1 MDFTQA
7 RTDILN
13 WIENFVEQS
22 NPNLNNWSPCPFARR
37 SRLEN
42 RLSILE
48 GKDVVNDVDNL
59 VLSWDDSYD
68 VIIFV
73 YDKNRYAIDELADN
87 VEQLNKRYTLSKDI
101 LVLED
106 HPDDVEIVNTVK
118 MNQGQFILVLCQRFS
133 KVNLASAEL
142 KEQGY
147 YDTWSKEYYDLVAGW
162 RERYV
167 FGDN

>member
-73 YDKNRYAIDELADN
+73 YDKNRYTIDEIADN

>member
-1 MDFTQA
+1 MDFAQA
-7 RTDILN
+7 QLDILN

-42 RLSILE
+42 KLSILE
-48 GKDVVNDVDNL
+48 GNYIFKDVDNL

-68 VIIFV
+68 VVVFV
-73 YDKNRYAIDELADN
+73 YNKDRYTVNELAN
-87 VEQLNKRYTLSKDI
+87 YVEQLNKTYTISKDI
-101 LVLED
+101 LILED
-106 HPDDVEIVNTVK
+106 HPDDPEIVNTVK
-118 MNQGQFILVLCQRFS
+118 MNQGQYILVLCQRFS

-147 YDTWSKEYYDLVAGW
+147 YDLWPKEYYDRVAGW
-162 RERYV
+162 REQSV

>member
-7 RTDILN
+7 RLDILS

-48 GKDVVNDVDNL
+48 GSNVVNDVDGL

-73 YDKNRYAIDELADN
+73 YDKDRYTVDNLADC
-87 VEQLNKRYTLSKDI
+87 VEQLNKCYNLSKDI
-101 LVLED
+101 LILED
-106 HPDDVEIVNTVK
+106 HPMDPEIVNSVK
-118 MNQGQFILVLCQRFS
+118 MNQGQYILVLCQRFS

-147 YDTWSKEYYDLVAGW
+147 YDVWSKEYYDRVAGW
-162 RERYV
+162 REQSV
-167 FGDN
+167 FGDS

>member
-1 MDFTQA
+1 MNFEQA
-7 RTDILN
+7 KQDVLS
-13 WIENFVEQS
+13 WVENFVEKT

-42 RLSILE
+42 RLTIVKGS
-48 GKDVVNDVDNL
+48 DVFEDVNSL

-68 VIIFV
+68 VVVFV
-73 YDKNRYAIDELADN
+73 YDKTQYTVDEFSSN
-87 VEQLNKRYTLSKDI
+87 IEKINKDTLPKDI
-101 LVLED
+101 LILED
-106 HPDDVEIVNTVK
+106 HPDDPEIVNNVT
-118 MNQGQFILVLCQRFS
+118 MNQGQYILVLCQRFS

-147 YDTWSKEYYDLVAGW
+147 YDLWSKQYYDRVAGW
-162 RERYV
+162 REQYV

>member
-1 MDFTQA
+1 MDFAQA
-7 RTDILN
+7 QLDILN

-42 RLSILE
+42 KLSILE
-48 GKDVVNDVDNL
+48 GNYIFKDVDNL

-68 VIIFV
+68 VVVFV
-73 YDKNRYAIDELADN
+73 YNKDRYTVDELAN
-87 VEQLNKRYTLSKDI
+87 YVEQLNKTYTISKDI
-101 LVLED
+101 LILED
-106 HPDDVEIVNTVK
+106 HPDDPEIVNAVK
-118 MNQGQFILVLCQRFS
+118 MNQGQYILVLCQRFS

-147 YDTWSKEYYDLVAGW
+147 YDSWSKQYYDRVVGW
-162 RERYV
+162 REQYV

>member
-1 MDFTQA
+1 MDFAQA
-7 RTDILN
+7 QLDILN

-42 RLSILE
+42 KLSILE
-48 GKDVVNDVDNL
+48 GNYIFKDVDNL

-68 VIIFV
+68 VVVFV
-73 YDKNRYAIDELADN
+73 YNKDRYTVNELAN
-87 VEQLNKRYTLSKDI
+87 YVEQLNKTYTISKDI
-101 LVLED
+101 LILED
-106 HPDDVEIVNTVK
+106 HPDDPEIVNTVK
-118 MNQGQFILVLCQRFS
+118 MNQGQYILVLCQRFS
-133 KVNLASAEL
+133 KVNLASADL

-147 YDTWSKEYYDLVAGW
+147 YDSWSKQYYDRVVGW
-162 RERYV
+162 REQSV

>member
-7 RTDILN
+7 RSDILN

-73 YDKNRYAIDELADN
+73 YDKNRYTIDEIADN

>member
-1 MDFTQA
+1 MDFAQA
-7 RTDILN
+7 QLDILN

-42 RLSILE
+42 KLSILE
-48 GKDVVNDVDNL
+48 GNYIFKDVDNL

-68 VIIFV
+68 VVVFV
-73 YDKNRYAIDELADN
+73 YNKDRYTVDELAN
-87 VEQLNKRYTLSKDI
+87 YVEQLNKTYTISKDI
-101 LVLED
+101 LILED
-106 HPDDVEIVNTVK
+106 HPDDPEIVNAVK
-118 MNQGQFILVLCQRFS
+118 MNQGQYILVLCQRFS
-133 KVNLASAEL
+133 KVNLASADL

-147 YDTWSKEYYDLVAGW
+147 YDSWSTQYYDRVVGW
-162 RERYV
+162 REQSV

>member
-1 MDFTQA
+1 MDFAQA
-7 RTDILN
+7 QLDILN

-42 RLSILE
+42 KLSILE
-48 GKDVVNDVDNL
+48 GNYIFKDVDNL

-68 VIIFV
+68 VVVFV
-73 YDKNRYAIDELADN
+73 YNKDRYTVNELAN
-87 VEQLNKRYTLSKDI
+87 YVEQLNKTYTISKDI
-101 LVLED
+101 LILED
-106 HPDDVEIVNTVK
+106 HPDDPEIVNTVK
-118 MNQGQFILVLCQRFS
+118 MNQGQYILVLCQRFS
-133 KVNLASAEL
+133 KVNLASADL

-147 YDTWSKEYYDLVAGW
+147 YDSWSKEYYDLVAGW

>member
-1 MDFTQA
+1 MNFDQA
-7 RTDILN
+7 KQDILN
-13 WIENFVEQS
+13 WVENFVEQS

-42 RLSILE
+42 RLNILE
-48 GKDVVNDVDNL
+48 GNDVNSDVDNL

-68 VIIFV
+68 VVIFV
-73 YDKNRYAIDELADN
+73 YDKDRYAVDELADC

-101 LVLED
+101 LILED
-106 HPDDVEIVNTVK
+106 HPDDPEIVNSVK
-118 MNQGQFILVLCQRFS
+118 MNQGQYILVLCQRFS

-147 YDTWSKEYYDLVAGW
+147 YDIWSKQYYDRVAGW
-162 RERYV
+162 REQSV

>member
-1 MDFTQA
+1 MDFAQA
-7 RTDILN
+7 QLDILN

-42 RLSILE
+42 KLSILE
-48 GKDVVNDVDNL
+48 GNYIFKDVDNL

-68 VIIFV
+68 VVVFV
-73 YDKNRYAIDELADN
+73 YNKDRYTVDELAN
-87 VEQLNKRYTLSKDI
+87 YVEQLNKTYTISKDI
-101 LVLED
+101 LILED
-106 HPDDVEIVNTVK
+106 HPDDPEIVNAVK
-118 MNQGQFILVLCQRFS
+118 MNQGQYILVLCQRFS
-133 KVNLASAEL
+133 KVNLASADL

-147 YDTWSKEYYDLVAGW
+147 YDSWSKQYYDRVVGW
-162 RERYV
+162 REQSV

>member
-1 MDFTQA
+1 MEFIQA
-7 RTDILN
+7 RLDILN
-13 WIENFVEQS
+13 WIEDFVEQS

-42 RLSILE
+42 RLSILQ
-48 GKDVVNDVDNL
+48 GKDVGSDVDDL
-59 VLSWDDSYD
+59 VLSWNDSYD
-68 VIIFV
+68 VVIFV
-73 YDKNRYAIDELADN
+73 YDKDRYAIDELADS

-106 HPDDVEIVNTVK
+106 HPMDPEIVNSVK
-118 MNQGQFILVLCQRFS
+118 MNQGQYILVLCQRFS

-147 YDTWSKEYYDLVAGW
+147 YDTWSKEYYDRVAGW
-162 RERYV
+162 REQSV
-167 FGDN
+167 FGDS